1 MSALN
6 KRNVATL
13 VICTH
18 IANRT
23 IEKAMGSELDKVADK
38 EQLRRV
44 VSTSVINKLT
54 AKPGKE

>member
-13 VICTH
+13 VICAH

-23 IEKAMGSELDKVADK
+23 IEKAMGEELDKVDDK

-44 VSTSVINKLT
+44 VSGSVINKLT
-54 AKPGKE
+54 AKPDKE